1 METIS
6 FIFDE
11 MKAAQAAAYLL
22 SLHEA
27 PMNDISLMTLL
38 YFSDRLSLE
47 KYHSTIT
54 TDSYFSMKSGPIPS
68 GIYDYLKHNES
79 TDIWKSYIKK
89 ANQYSVRSAK
99 KMDDADF
106 DCLSI
111 EDKEILSSVY
121 DKYKNTDQLE
131 LSKIS
136 HTFPEWQNPGN
147 SRSPISI
154 ESILQ
159 ATIDCPD
166 ELKDAERELKLA
178 SFLNNENIRNK
189 ESET

>member
-1 METIS
+1 MATIS

-11 MKAAQAAAYLL
+11 LKAAQAAAYIL
-22 SLHEA
+22 SLNNGS
-27 PMNDISLMTLL
+27 MNYMKLIKLL

-54 TDSYFSMKSGPIPS
+54 TDSYFSMKFGPVPS
-68 GIYDYLKHNES
+68 GIYDCIKYNES
-79 TDIWKSYIKK
+79 TDVWKSYIKK
-89 ANQYSVRSAK
+89 ANQYSVRPAK
-99 KMDDADF
+99 KMNDADF

-121 DKYKNTDQLE
+121 NKYKNTDQFE

-159 ATIDCPD
+159 ATIDSPD
-166 ELKDAERELKLA
+166 EQKEAERELKLA
-178 SFLNNENIRNK
+178 AFLNNENIRNMGR
-189 ESET
+189 

>member
-1 METIS
+1 MGTIS
-6 FIFDE
+6 FVFDE
-11 MKAAQAAAYLL
+11 MKAAQAASYIL
-22 SLHEA
+22 SLHDA
-27 PMNDISLMTLL
+27 PMNDIRLMLML

-47 KYHSTIT
+47 IHHSSIT
-54 TDSYFSMKSGPIPS
+54 TDSYFSMKSGPVPS
-68 GIYDYLKHNES
+68 GIHDCIKHHES
-79 TDIWKSYIKK
+79 TDAWKSYIKK
-89 ANQYSVRSAK
+89 ANQYSLRPTK
-99 KMDDADF
+99 KMNDSDF

-131 LSKIS
+131 LSEIS

-159 ATIDCPD
+159 ATIDSPD

-178 SFLNNENIRNK
+178 SFLNNVNIHNMK
-189 ESET
+189 AET

>member
-1 METIS
+1 MGTIS
-6 FIFDE
+6 YIFDE
-11 MKAAQAAAYLL
+11 VKAAQAAAYIL
-22 SLHEA
+22 SLHEVS
-27 PMNDISLMTLL
+27 MNDFSLMTLL

-47 KYHSTIT
+47 KHHSSIT
-54 TDSYFSMKSGPIPS
+54 TDSYFSMKSGPVPS
-68 GIYDYLKHNES
+68 GIYYCIKHLES
-79 TDIWKSYIKK
+79 KDIWKSHIKK
-89 ANQYSVRSAK
+89 ANQYSVCSAK

-136 HTFPEWQNPGN
+136 HTFPECQSPGN

-159 ATIDCPD
+159 ATIDSLD
-166 ELKDAERELKLA
+166 EQKDAERELKLA
-178 SFLNNENIRNK
+178 AFINNKNIRN
-189 ESET
+189 T